1 MLLQKYFGLVQ
12 STDAYITM
20 PPAICAQSFESTL
33 AWATPIPEAIII
45 YIIWRSQIQNNIAE
59 SLEFQGAIKW
69 NGLPKDTKELSSN
82 TAFKNV
88 IKNMQ
93 LRN

>member
-1 MLLQKYFGLVQ
+1 
-12 STDAYITM
+12 M
-20 PPAICAQSFESTL
+20 PPAICGQSLEPTL

-45 YIIWRSQIQNNIAE
+45 YIWRNQIQNTTE
-59 SLEFQGAIKW
+59 RSFEFQGAIKW
-69 NGLPKDTKELSSN
+69 NGLPKDIKKLSSN
-82 TAFKNV
+82 TAFKNA